1 MKCTRLVLLLVFL
14 TLLCTT
20 DLVLA
25 QRISKKIL
33 TQGEG
38 KFSAPITVGKGM
50 PFSITFN
57 EIEIIAEVSISST
70 DFSSMI
76 KASSGTIDGEPRTI
90 TLAPGTY
97 IIKETYYGS
106 VGAAKTLIP
115 IPVLEIPEIVV
126 ERNLSVGVLSEYTIE
141 LSTTIYNLRA
151 KLDGDFEGSMRIR
164 ETVGDQVVIPFK
176 SGTASLKPLEVEI
189 LRFINWTKY

>member
-76 KASSGTIDGEPRTI
+76 EASSGTIDGEPRTI

-97 IIKETYYGS
+97 IIKET
-106 VGAAKTLIP
+106 I
-115 IPVLEIPEIVV
+115 
-126 ERNLSVGVLSEYTIE
+126 
-141 LSTTIYNLRA
+141 
-151 KLDGDFEGSMRIR
+151 
-164 ETVGDQVVIPFK
+164 
-176 SGTASLKPLEVEI
+176 
-189 LRFINWTKY
+189 